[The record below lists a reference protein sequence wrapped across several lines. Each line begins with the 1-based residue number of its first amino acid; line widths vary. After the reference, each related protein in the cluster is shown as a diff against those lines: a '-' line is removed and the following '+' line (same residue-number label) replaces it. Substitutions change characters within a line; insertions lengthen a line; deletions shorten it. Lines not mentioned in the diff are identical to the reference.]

1 MNESNLKFSSG
12 FHSLDNALQGILAG
26 DNVVWQ
32 GDNVSDYIS
41 FVIPFCEKSLAEGK
55 DLVYLR
61 FAQHVHLLPDSV
73 KATRYELNPQL
84 GFEQFIYEI
93 FRIIEKHGRGA
104 CYVFDCLSDLAV
116 DWYSDRMLGN
126 FFMLTCPYLYD
137 LDTVAYFL
145 LLRNHQTPVATEAIH
160 KTAQVVID
168 VYRSNDKLY
177 ILPIKVWNRYS
188 PTLYM
193 LHCMQGDSF
202 IPVSRSTIV
211 SEILTKVP
219 QPWLDASIDRQDV
232 WTNTLIQARK
242 IQKKIQQGGEAPPE
256 VDAFKK
262 QLVKMIITRDESLA
276 GLCEKYFDVSDLIS
290 ISKRMIGTG
299 LIGGKSVG
307 MLLSQFILM
316 KSDPKWGKR
325 LEPHDSFFI
334 GSDLF
339 YTYAIENDC
348 WWQRRQ
354 IQMNPDDHM
363 FEKADEMQKKLL
375 NGKFPANIIDQFRE
389 MLNYF
394 GQSPIIVRSSSLLE
408 DAYGNAFSGK
418 YESIFCTNH
427 GTPEQRLKDFINAV
441 RTVYSSTMSKD
452 ALSYRLHRGL
462 LNKDEQMA
470 LLVQRVSGDYY
481 GDYYFPQVAGVGYSF
496 NPFVWNSKI
505 NPAQGVLRL
514 VFGLGTRAV
523 DQHGNDYT
531 RIVAVNAPLL
541 RPESTFDE
549 VRKHTQKIVDVLD
562 LKDNTHK
569 SINFAQAAKSS
580 DGLPI
585 EIFASNDTET
595 EERAK
600 AMNVKNV
607 FTWVLTFDKLLS
619 STPFIS
625 DMGEIMKTLENA
637 YRHPVDIEFTGNF
650 ADEADYRINIV
661 QCRPFQFSQEVRE
674 IQSPKNIRDED
685 IILKTC
691 GPIIGHSVASR
702 IDRII
707 YILPSKYGLMSMQ
720 DRYSVA
726 RIIGEI
732 TNHESGKGKDLKTVL
747 IGPGRWGTKMPAL
760 GIPVS
765 FAEIK
770 NASVLC
776 EIVAM
781 HEGLTPDISLGTH
794 FFNDL
799 VEMEVLYMAVYP
811 KNKDYMIN
819 ENLMMG
825 APNKLTELI
834 PGSEAWAESI
844 YVAEANEI
852 KKGHAVYMHVNAIEQ
867 HGIISIGKGNP

>member
-1 MNESNLKFSSG
+1 MQKDELKFTSG
-12 FHSLDNALQGILAG
+12 LPSLDRTLQGILAG

-32 GDNVSDYIS
+32 ADNIDDYIA
-41 FVIPFCEKSLAEGK
+41 FVLPFCKASVSEGK

-61 FAQHVHLLPDSV
+61 FAQHKRLLPKDF
-73 KATRYELNPQL
+73 KATCYEFDPQL
-84 GFEQFIYEI
+84 GFEQFIFDI

-137 LDTVAYFL
+137 LETVAYFL
-145 LLRNHQTPVATEAIH
+145 LLRNHQTPVAIEAIH
-160 KTAQVVID
+160 KTAQVVLD
-168 VYRSNDKLY
+168 VFRKNDRLY
-177 ILPIKVWNRYS
+177 VLPIKVWNRFS
-188 PTLYM
+188 PSMYM
-193 LHCMQGDSF
+193 LHGLEGDTFRPVNKSF
-202 IPVSRSTIV
+202 IV

-219 QPWLDASIDRQDV
+219 QPWLDANIDRQDV

-242 IQKKIQQGGEAPPE
+242 IQKRIQHSREMPAE
-256 VDAFKK
+256 VDSFKK
-262 QLVKMIITRDESLA
+262 QLIKMIITRDETVSE
-276 GLCEKYFDVSDLIS
+276 LCKEYFDISDLIS
-290 ISKRMIGTG
+290 ISKRMVGTG

-307 MLLSQFILM
+307 MLLAQSILM
-316 KSDPKWGKR
+316 KTNRKWEKR

-339 YTYAIENDC
+339 YTYVIDNDC
-348 WWQRRQ
+348 WWQRRH
-354 IQMNPDDHM
+354 IQLNPSDHM
-363 FEKADEMQKKLL
+363 FEKAEEIQDKLL
-375 NGKFPANIIDQFRE
+375 NGRFPSNIIDQFRE
-389 MLNYF
+389 ILNYF

-418 YESIFCTNH
+418 YESIFCANH
-427 GTPEQRLKDFINAV
+427 GTPEQRLKDFIDAV
-441 RTVYSSTMSKD
+441 RKVYSSTMSKD

-470 LLVQRVSGDYY
+470 LLVQRVSGECY
-481 GDYYFPQVAGVGYSF
+481 GDYYFPQIAGVGYSF

-505 NPAQGVLRL
+505 DPSEGVLRL

-523 DQHGNDYT
+523 EQHGNDYT

-541 RPESTFDE
+541 RPEATFEE

-562 LKDNTHK
+562 LKENTHT
-569 SINFAQAAKSS
+569 SIHFEDLAKSAAS
-580 DGLPI
+580 LPM

-600 AMNVKNV
+600 SMNLKNV
-607 FTWVLTFDKLLS
+607 FTWILTFDNLLS
-619 STPFIS
+619 NTKFIN
-625 DMGEIMKTLENA
+625 DMQKIMKTLENA
-637 YRHPVDIEFTGNF
+637 YKHPVDIEFTGNF
-650 ADEADYRINIV
+650 IDEDNYRINIV
-661 QCRPFQFSQEVRE
+661 QCRPFQFTREVRE
-674 IQSPKNIRDED
+674 IQSPKNVKRENIL
-685 IILKTC
+685 LKTC
-691 GPIIGHSVASR
+691 GPIIGQSVSR
-702 IDRII
+702 QIDRII
-707 YILPSKYGLMSMQ
+707 YILPSKYGEMSMQ

-726 RIIGEI
+726 RIIGDI
-732 TNHESGKGKDLKTVL
+732 TNLESKKGEKLKILL

-765 FAEIK
+765 FAQIK

-799 VEMEVLYMAVYP
+799 VEMEILYMAVYP
-811 KNKDYMIN
+811 KNKDYILN
-819 ENLMMG
+819 EKLLMG
-825 APNKLTELI
+825 APNKLASLI
-834 PGSEAWAESI
+834 PDSKNWTDSI
-844 YVAEANEI
+844 YVADTAEM
-852 KKGHAVYMHVNAIEQ
+852 KDGYTVFMHVNALIQ
-867 HGIISIGKGNP
+867 KGIVLISK